1 MRAPLAA
8 AESSMVDGRLEWR
21 PSCWPLAVLAALTM
35 LAPFAVL
42 VSEMPRGA
50 AWPLALAASVYGG
63 WLFRREHLKPP
74 RMFVFPGDDGPV
86 LLDGEAVDEVTVRWR
101 GPLAFVRWRDS
112 DGRAHRLGWWPDTLP
127 PARRRE
133 LRLAAPAPV
142 AAPDAASM
150 AP

>member
-1 MRAPLAA
+1 
-8 AESSMVDGRLEWR
+8 V
-21 PSCWPLAVLAALTM
+21 ALTA

-50 AWPLALAASVYGG
+50 GWPLALAASVHGA
-63 WLFRREHLKPP
+63 WLFRREYLKPP

-86 LLDGEAVDEVTVRWR
+86 LLDGEAVDEVAVQWR
-101 GPLAFVRWRDS
+101 GPLAFVRWRGA

-133 LRLAAPAPV
+133 LRLAAPAPM
-142 AAPDAASM
+142 AAQDAASM